1 MLEVQVSLHIRDFA
15 VPEVEL
21 VPLLRVILLHEGD
34 APVHIPLRS
43 VFLLEAYLQ
52 LVEPLLHGVLVGV
65 EGSAQLLSS
74 RSLLLCLHFFKLE
87 LLQAL
92 LNFILLVRIVLKAQL
107 VLLLP
112 PELNLLEVL

>member
-1 MLEVQVSLHIRDFA
+1 M
-15 VPEVEL
+15 
-21 VPLLRVILLHEGD
+21 LHEGD
-34 APVHIPLRS
+34 APVHIPLHC
-43 VFLLEAYLQ
+43 VFLLEFDLQ
-52 LVEPLLHGVLVGV
+52 LVDSLLHGVLVGV

-74 RSLLLCLHFFKLE
+74 LTLLLCLYFFELE

-92 LNFILLVRIVLKAQL
+92 LNFILLVRFVLKAQL